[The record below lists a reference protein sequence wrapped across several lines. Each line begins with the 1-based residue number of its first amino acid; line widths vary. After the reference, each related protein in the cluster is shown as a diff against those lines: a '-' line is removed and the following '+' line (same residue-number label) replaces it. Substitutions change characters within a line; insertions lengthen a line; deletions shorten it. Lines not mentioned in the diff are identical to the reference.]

1 MYEHF
6 DLTRANGI
14 LDESTFYEVPTTWE
28 MRAVRAEAEGLVKS
42 VSMKQYFGTQP

>member
-6 DLTRANGI
+6 DSTRANGI